1 MTKIYIADD
10 DTDTL
15 RLLEIFLKNEG
26 YQVSTFHNGDDLYAQ
41 FLEENADLVILD
53 VMMPGSDGFAICEK
67 LRKIS
72 TIPII
77 MLTAKDTDAD
87 FIAGISLGSD
97 DYLIKPFN
105 PARLSMRV
113 KALLRRVSMNDND
126 DDNQQ
131 DIIHCGDLLYNKK
144 EHLMYVNEV
153 ELPLSKTEFSC
164 LEYLINHYEEAVSR
178 EQLLEE
184 VWGFQTQ
191 VETRVTDETI
201 RRIRKKLQQA
211 DSNLIIRNKWG
222 YGYILESD
230 SE

>member
-10 DTDTL
+10 DADTL

-26 YQVSTFHNGDDLYAQ
+26 YQVSTFNNGDDLYAQ
-41 FLEENADLVILD
+41 FEQEKADLVILD

-113 KALLRRVSMNDND
+113 KALL
-126 DDNQQ
+126 
-131 DIIHCGDLLYNKK
+131 KK

-153 ELPLSKTEFSC
+153 ELPLSKTEFAC
-164 LEYLINHYEEAVSR
+164 LEYLLNHYEEAVSR

-230 SE
+230 SEL

>member
-15 RLLEIFLKNEG
+15 RLLDIFLKNEG
-26 YQVSTFHNGDDLYAQ
+26 YKVSTFNNGDDLYAQ
-41 FLEENADLVILD
+41 FLQENADLVILD

-113 KALLRRVSMNDND
+113 KALLRRVTMNDND
-126 DDNQQ
+126 
-131 DIIHCGDLLYNKK
+131 
-144 EHLMYVNEV
+144 
-153 ELPLSKTEFSC
+153 
-164 LEYLINHYEEAVSR
+164 
-178 EQLLEE
+178 
-184 VWGFQTQ
+184 
-191 VETRVTDETI
+191 
-201 RRIRKKLQQA
+201 
-211 DSNLIIRNKWG
+211 
-222 YGYILESD
+222 
-230 SE
+230 